1 MGTINHLIELVS
13 VGIEVLAAAVILAAI
28 VSFVFTKGAV
38 RYLFQRATASTVG
51 TSSTTES
58 TKPSLGKPLL
68 IALELLVA
76 ADVLRTVLLEPNLYN
91 VATLALLILVRTF
104 LSWSMRLEMD
114 GRWPWQPEHRDTM
127 RGVSERRS
135 NSLQPRRERTH
146 QFTGDAKGLP

>member
-1 MGTINHLIELVS
+1 VGTINHLIELVS
-13 VGIEVLAAAVILAAI
+13 VGIELLAAAVILAAI
-28 VSFVFTKGAV
+28 VSFALTKGAV
-38 RYLFQRATASTVG
+38 RYLFQRGTAGTLG
-51 TSSTTES
+51 TSSTAEN

-76 ADVLRTVLLEPNLYN
+76 ADVLRTVVLEPTLYN

-114 GRWPWQPEHRDTM
+114 GRWPWQPEHRGTI
-127 RGVSERRS
+127 RRVNQRRS
-135 NSLQPRRERTH
+135 NSLQPRAERTH